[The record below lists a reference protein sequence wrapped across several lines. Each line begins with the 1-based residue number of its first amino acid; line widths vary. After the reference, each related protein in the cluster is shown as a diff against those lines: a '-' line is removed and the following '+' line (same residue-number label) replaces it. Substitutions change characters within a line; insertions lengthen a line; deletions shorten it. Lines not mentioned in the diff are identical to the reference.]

1 MLIRDLII
9 KGKAFKF
16 SLLTFYYHTNR
27 FTLYLVYDNIQN
39 MENIKL
45 LIENELKRVNR
56 ELSEIGFEQSSINK
70 AVKELLCSNSKR
82 IRTFVTVLFIK
93 ANLIKNISDDTIN
106 IITAGEIIH
115 NASLLHDDVLDS
127 AKYRRG
133 NLAFCNV
140 FSPHISILTGDYL
153 LAIAIENLQKVNNIE
168 VSTIFLDCTKKMCSA
183 EINQF
188 FLRGKSPT
196 LSEYIDICAGKTAA
210 LFEAIMESS
219 AIIEGLDRNLFK
231 KFAYNFGIFFQLKN
245 DLSEASIKS
254 DSENKI
260 NTPKDFLGIE
270 KTMVLIDNYLEK
282 IRGVVRELPDS
293 IYKQGL
299 EDLFKSL

>member
-1 MLIRDLII
+1 MD
-9 KGKAFKF
+9 
-16 SLLTFYYHTNR
+16 
-27 FTLYLVYDNIQN
+27 D
-39 MENIKL
+39 IKL
-45 LIENELKRVNR
+45 LVESELERVNK
-56 ELSEIGFEQSSINK
+56 ELSKVSIEQHNVDI
-70 AVKELLCSNSKR
+70 AVKDLLCTNSKR
-82 IRTFVTVLFIK
+82 IRSIATLLFLK
-93 ANLIKNISDDTIN
+93 ANSLNYVSDATVN
-106 IITAGEIIH
+106 IIAAGEIIH
-115 NASLLHDDVLDS
+115 NASLLHDDVLDC

-133 NLAFCNV
+133 KLAFCAE
-140 FSPHISILTGDYL
+140 FTPHLSILTGDYL

-282 IRGVVRELPDS
+282 IRGVIRELPDN

-299 EDLFKSL
+299 EDLLKIL